1 MNARAA
7 RSAVVLVA
15 AVLALVAG
23 CASAA
28 QFESDAGQTAQ
39 DGLSAVRTALIG
51 VRTALDGGLPDP
63 YLVTVLQD
71 AEDSLSSTQESFRSM
86 QPPADAGADRLRGE
100 LSTLLTRGVDGLAQL
115 RIAAQRGDEQ
125 QLATTAADLGPVADA
140 LDRFEQE
147 HSS

>member
-7 RSAVVLVA
+7 RSAVALVA

-23 CASAA
+23 CASASR
-28 QFESDAGQTAQ
+28 FESDAGQTAQ

-51 VRTALDGGLPDP
+51 VRAGLDGNLPDA
-63 YLVTVLQD
+63 YLVTVLED
-71 AEDSLSSTQESFRSM
+71 AEESLSSTQESFRSM
-86 QPPADAGADRLRGE
+86 QPPAEGDADQLRAE
-100 LSTLLTRGVDGLAQL
+100 LETLLTRGVDGVAQL

-125 QLATTAADLGPVADA
+125 RLAATAADLGTVADA